1 MLNFSPKFHCWT
13 SIILLSRISTYYLF
27 NTYLN
32 YVDIIGSATST
43 LRQKGHDRIINC
55 AVHIQIQQKQFM
67 VTGSEDTTMKIWSL
81 EKMNYIKQIIVLR
94 SHISSVKT
102 IDICENGTKE
112 LIMVSA
118 GGRAQ
123 LKVWKLNL
131 GSTEE
136 QLNVSEIASHMLK
149 GNDKLRQKTWR
160 SQELI
165 DDTETR

>member
-1 MLNFSPKFHCWT
+1 
-13 SIILLSRISTYYLF
+13 
-27 NTYLN
+27 
-32 YVDIIGSATST
+32 
-43 LRQKGHDRIINC
+43 
-55 AVHIQIQQKQFM
+55 M

-81 EKMNYIKQIIVLR
+81 EKMNDIKQIIVLR